1 MAAHVPHLTVSLAMV
16 MLMLMASGG
25 RALQPPAT
33 TEQQYVLLDAEQSR
47 SRFVRTVNVSRTG
60 DRLREVAEQ
69 GYTLQLMSAS
79 SRSLNMLL
87 KRVAGPSVEHRLV
100 AESSEG
106 ALVAG
111 LNKGAVEDFR
121 VVAGSIK
128 ALDET
133 SMGSTQTTWVAVL
146 AKGSP
151 TRVTYSV
158 VKGRKKAESA
168 LSDSS
173 TSGRALVGV
182 VGRQGMTGA
191 NIVLFF
197 EQTQG
202 PAHESPEPHAEYRIL
217 SAARTSAMQNDLAGA
232 AAQGFR
238 VIAAG
243 SGYMTAVMA
252 RDPRAAIQPLEYRL
266 LATQRVATSVK
277 ELQAAGAEGFRVVA
291 TTEHGP
297 EVVFIAERT
306 PGARERY
313 RYEIVTLQAD
323 NADKTL
329 REAEGDG
336 YRVVRLL
343 DDLALLE
350 GAVK

>member
-106 ALVAG
+106 ALVAE
-111 LNKGAVEDFR
+111 LNMGVAE

-133 SMGSTQTTWVAVL
+133 SMGSSKTTWVAVL
-146 AKGSP
+146 GKQSP
-151 TRVTYSV
+151 PARVTYSV

-202 PAHESPEPHAEYRIL
+202 PARESPEPHAEYRIL
-217 SAARTSAMQNDLAGA
+217 SAARTSAMQNDLAVA

-336 YRVVRLL
+336 YRAVRLL

>member
-1 MAAHVPHLTVSLAMV
+1 MAAHVLHLTVSLAMV
-16 MLMLMASGG
+16 MLTSSGG
-25 RALQPPAT
+25 RGVQPSAT

-47 SRFVRTVNVSRTG
+47 SRFARTINVSTTG

-69 GYTLQLMSAS
+69 GYTLQFMSAS
-79 SRSLNMLL
+79 SGSLNMLL

-106 ALVAG
+106 ALVAE
-111 LNKGAVEDFR
+111 LNKGVAEDFR

-133 SMGSTQTTWVAVL
+133 SMGSSKTTWVAVL
-146 AKGSP
+146 AKQSP
-151 TRVTYSV
+151 PARVTYSV

-202 PAHESPEPHAEYRIL
+202 PARESPEPPAEYRVL

-243 SGYMTAVMA
+243 SGCMTAVMA
-252 RDPRAAIQPLEYRL
+252 RDPRAAAQPLEYRL
-266 LATQRVATSVK
+266 LATQRVVTSVK

-329 REAEGDG
+329 RGAEGDG
-336 YRVVRLL
+336 YRLVRLL